1 MGSMFKT
8 FRPSERCF
16 VSEGS
21 LTQQRSLTLQHIFR
35 KQAVIEVKK
44 KHWPKK
50 QKHAPQCHPSISGAK
65 SGCVRV
71 ALAVSRRQTLGGVRD
86 LPSLETVLR
95 FAG

>member
-44 KHWPKK
+44 KNIGQKNKNMLRNAIPPLAELNQVVFGWP
-50 QKHAPQCHPSISGAK
+50 
-65 SGCVRV
+65 
-71 ALAVSRRQTLGGVRD
+71 SRSPEGR
-86 LPSLETVLR
+86 P
-95 FAG
+95 